1 MESKPKNREW
11 VKNAAIIFLAVLLV
25 LTFFSNTIMNRS
37 LPEVAT
43 AYIQSDSITA
53 KVRGTGKVESQGVYE
68 VKAAETRE
76 VRAVMIKSGQKVES
90 GDVLFVLGAGDSAEI
105 EAAEE
110 HLRQLK
116 LNYSQTAAGATNY
129 GGKLQSAQTRYENA
143 VAAEADAYAELNGN
157 PDFQNSLTA
166 LNAAKEKLASAE
178 LNYRLANDTILQ
190 SLGSLISELSL
201 LSSDEEMSAAPAEC
215 VTLLNDVIYALN
227 NARSALPAADGSPA
241 SADTAY
247 AKIVEAENDLQI
259 FKTSSKDFLE
269 AHPDLLF
276 GFEQLT
282 PYFDNTKAYFVGGA
296 PGGSLLDCVDDLM
309 EAIERSNS
317 AQTQYDAFSGMFSE
331 QYNAAV
337 AERQAAEAALKA
349 LRESADDY
357 NRQAA
362 LTGLSLQDLKYQIE
376 RAQEKLDSL
385 TGGSQNQ
392 ITAKVSGTVS
402 SVAVTAGKTVAKDE
416 VLATI
421 EVPDMGYTLS
431 FSVTTDQARRLHP
444 GDSAS
449 VTSYYWGSRIE
460 ATLSAIKPDP
470 KNPQTNRL
478 LEFDVTGDVSAGAQL
493 TVSIG
498 ERSQNY
504 DFVVP
509 NSAIRSDSNGKFIFV
524 IQAKNSP
531 LGNRYFAKR
540 VDVEILAA
548 DDNNSAVTGGI
559 NYGDYVITT
568 SSAPLKSGDQV
579 RMAEG

>member
-1 MESKPKNREW
+1 MNGLNREYECL
-11 VKNAAIIFLAVLLV
+11 VSVLCTTYNHEKYIRQCLDSMVSQKTDFPFEIIVRDDCSTDSTGSIIREYGEKYPGIVIPFILPFNHFSRGMTNDSFAEMFRMARGKYIAICEGDDFW
-25 LTFFSNTIMNRS
+25 TD
-37 LPEVAT
+37 PE
-43 AYIQSDSITA
+43 
-53 KVRGTGKVESQGVYE
+53 
-68 VKAAETRE
+68 
-76 VRAVMIKSGQKVES
+76 
-90 GDVLFVLGAGDSAEI
+90 
-105 EAAEE
+105 
-110 HLRQLK
+110 
-116 LNYSQTAAGATNY
+116 
-129 GGKLQSAQTRYENA
+129 KLQVQA
-143 VAAEADAYAELNGN
+143 
-157 PDFQNSLTA
+157 
-166 LNAAKEKLASAE
+166 
-178 LNYRLANDTILQ
+178 
-190 SLGSLISELSL
+190 
-201 LSSDEEMSAAPAEC
+201 
-215 VTLLNDVIYALN
+215 
-227 NARSALPAADGSPA
+227 
-241 SADTAY
+241 
-247 AKIVEAENDLQI
+247 
-259 FKTSSKDFLE
+259 DFLE

-449 VTSYYWGSRIE
+449 VTSYDWGSRIE